1 MPVRVTRGHYGMHQ
15 FAGHLGLA
23 RWQMR
28 VGLESGLLPGPD
40 LDGERWSAALVEQS
54 EGLGERVVAKFG
66 DDPPVGSAKAA
77 ARLAERVGLDVERRD
92 VEVLVAQGELNVVS
106 SFRGHPVY
114 LLRDLDRLD
123 PAAVRSVVAAR
134 KGPLIDTVDAGGAAM
149 ILGWPRRTFD
159 RVAAEREFPTDR
171 LGRYRLADVRALGED
186 EMLVRQVAEEK
197 RELALARTRQAE
209 AKLMGTIHAWLDRCS
224 AYLGDDIDSPP
235 DTASLSRALRS
246 LAALRAE
253 AAEQAR
259 TLT

>member
-1 MPVRVTRGHYGMHQ
+1 MPVKVTRGPYGMNQ

-28 VGLESGLLPGPD
+28 VGLESGVLPGPD
-40 LDGERWSAALVEQS
+40 LEGERWSAALVERA
-54 EGLGERVVAKFG
+54 EGLGERVVAEFG

-92 VEVLVAQGELNVVS
+92 VEVLVAQGVLNVVS

-134 KGPLIDTVDAGGAAM
+134 KGPLIDTVDSGGAAT

-159 RVAAEREFPTDR
+159 RVAAERKLAADR
-171 LGRYRLADVRALGED
+171 LGRYPLADVRALGAD
-186 EMLVRQVAEEK
+186 ETLARQVAEEK
-197 RELALARTRQAE
+197 RELTLSKMRRAE
-209 AKLMGTIHAWLDRCS
+209 ERLRESIHAWLDRCS
-224 AYLGDDIDSPP
+224 AYLARDVDTPP
-235 DTASLSRALRS
+235 DTASLSRALRG
-246 LAALRAE
+246 LTTLRAE
-253 AAEQAR
+253 AAKQER
-259 TLT
+259 TPA